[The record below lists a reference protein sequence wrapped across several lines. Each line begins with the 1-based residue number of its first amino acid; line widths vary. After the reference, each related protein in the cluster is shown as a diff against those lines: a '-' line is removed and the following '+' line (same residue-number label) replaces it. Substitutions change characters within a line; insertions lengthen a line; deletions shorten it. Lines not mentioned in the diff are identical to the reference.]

1 MLSKIINYKSTHM
14 HVILVCDLSLTP
26 GFPVLMCSIMV
37 DGSHK
42 QFINAFLIGC
52 FIIRGGT
59 CMRYQGEACHVSF
72 NSTLTPYSDSPRFFD
87 NKFWLPATEEFLANG
102 IKIINTLITNNEECR
117 YIMVNV
123 LCHYTVPPCYSD
135 GVNIDYCRGDCEA
148 IFKDC
153 SAPLNQVIGAVTV
166 YVARNGIDFI
176 HTGLPNCSR
185 HKTAQYYENKPNRT
199 CIKTGFFSE

>member
-1 MLSKIINYKSTHM
+1 MLLLFRLSYTSKSNLKKFSRGGTRTHTILVHCATGATVMSTKFINYKSTHM
-14 HVILVCDLSLTP
+14 HVILVCDLSLTL
-26 GFPVLMCSIMV
+26 GFPVLMCSITV

-102 IKIINTLITNNEECR
+102 IKIINQLVTNNE
-117 YIMVNV
+117 
-123 LCHYTVPPCYSD
+123 
-135 GVNIDYCRGDCEA
+135 
-148 IFKDC
+148 K
-153 SAPLNQVIGAVTV
+153 
-166 YVARNGIDFI
+166 
-176 HTGLPNCSR
+176 
-185 HKTAQYYENKPNRT
+185 
-199 CIKTGFFSE
+199 IKG